1 MWCEGHWF
9 NACSFA
15 WAAQELRTP
24 FWSRRRAVM
33 LSCHWIYPSFNVHT
47 VAPTTASCH
56 HTVQCA
62 TQKHQSRVTQ
72 RRGILPWWSKA
83 AAGSLLV
90 SFILKP
96 SHAVSAGWWQTLVH
110 KPHFTWAFTYAKGI
124 APMGKKRQS
133 SAGKLAKELA
143 QKANILSKKPGF
155 TMDSWEELV
164 SVIWLIKIRLWKNTA
179 SAKWVL
185 FKFQL

>member
-1 MWCEGHWF
+1 MHLHAHIRSVRTRVCGVRLIDPMRAPLPGQHRSSGPHSGAGQGLWCWVVTGF
-9 NACSFA
+9 
-15 WAAQELRTP
+15 TP
-24 FWSRRRAVM
+24 S
-33 LSCHWIYPSFNVHT
+33 SNVHT

-56 HTVQCA
+56 HAVQRA
-62 TQKHQSRVTQ
+62 TQEHQSRVTQ

-124 APMGKKRQS
+124 APMGKKKAIFCWKIGQGAS
-133 SAGKLAKELA
+133 SE
-143 QKANILSKKPGF
+143 SKHI
-155 TMDSWEELV
+155 E
-164 SVIWLIKIRLWKNTA
+164 
-179 SAKWVL
+179 
-185 FKFQL
+185 